1 MFYNYS
7 FLAVL
12 HLYIS
17 MSIVFLNLF
26 LRRLHNLSHLPNLLA
41 PLTIM
46 KHILMTCLTSTFSYI
61 FNAYSHDYTN
71 TKLKLTCLHLW
82 LSHSISLLRQR
93 LLLCLNFSLIPLQ
106 IFFLRIFWFY
116 VFDFLLTWLPIFFS
130 HQLLRCNQLR
140 LSFLF
145 LSLTVTM
152 VKSCHTHAQIF

>member
-71 TKLKLTCLHLW
+71 TNLKLTCLHLW
-82 LSHSISLLRQR
+82 LSEILVLKSK
-93 LLLCLNFSLIPLQ
+93 
-106 IFFLRIFWFY
+106 
-116 VFDFLLTWLPIFFS
+116 
-130 HQLLRCNQLR
+130 
-140 LSFLF
+140 
-145 LSLTVTM
+145 SLTTTHTLMSKLFSNTSLNLFAHLLVLCFWTFTNRVSNIFLTSVTKM
-152 VKSCHTHAQIF
+152 